1 MTRSVLPNPDPAS
14 LVSSGHE
21 LGEQQAGN
29 SSGGSAKPAR
39 KRRHNPITRTLAYT
53 VLILGLLVTLVPFI
67 WILLTS
73 LKPAS
78 EIVRMPPTFFPQ
90 QWTLKSY
97 QTIFSDPKVPLA
109 RFYFNSAFVSI
120 SRVIITL
127 FISSLVGYIFAKYS
141 FRGKNILFAYI
152 LVQLM
157 IPFQV
162 IMIPSYLILV
172 RLKLIDSLWGLI
184 IPTMV
189 DAFGIFFMRQ
199 FIETFPNDLMD
210 AARIDGASEF
220 GIYWRVVLPN
230 LGAALATLGI
240 FTFMATWNDYLW
252 PLIVITT
259 NERRTLPLLL
269 TWYNSQHGQRFDLT
283 MAASVLVLLPVLVV
297 YVFFQR
303 WIVRGVATSG
313 MK

>member
-1 MTRSVLPNPDPAS
+1 MTKAAQPTQPQTAQVTSTRRYG
-14 LVSSGHE
+14 GH
-21 LGEQQAGN
+21 
-29 SSGGSAKPAR
+29 
-39 KRRHNPITRTLAYT
+39 HVTRFFVYAI
-53 VLILGLLVTLVPFI
+53 LILGTLVTLVPFI
-67 WILLTS
+67 WILATS
-73 LKPAS
+73 FKSAS
-78 EIVRMPPTFFPQ
+78 EIVRIPPTFFPEK
-90 QWTLKSY
+90 WTAQSY
-97 QTIFSDPKVPLA
+97 LTILNDPKIPLA

-120 SRVIITL
+120 MRVVITL
-127 FISSLVGYIFAKYS
+127 FISSLVGFVFAKYN
-141 FRGKNILFAYI
+141 FRGKNILFVYI

-162 IMIPSYLILV
+162 VMIPAYLILV
-172 RLKLIDSLWGLI
+172 QIKLIDSLWGLVV
-184 IPTMV
+184 PTMV

-210 AARIDGASEF
+210 AARIDGSGEF
-220 GIYWRVVLPN
+220 GIYRKIVLPN

-259 NERRTLPLLL
+259 HEKRTLPLLL
-269 TWYNSQHGQRFDLT
+269 TWYTSQHGQRYDLT
-283 MAASVLVLLPVLVV
+283 MAASIIVLVPVLLV

-303 WIVRGVATSG
+303 WIVRGVALSG